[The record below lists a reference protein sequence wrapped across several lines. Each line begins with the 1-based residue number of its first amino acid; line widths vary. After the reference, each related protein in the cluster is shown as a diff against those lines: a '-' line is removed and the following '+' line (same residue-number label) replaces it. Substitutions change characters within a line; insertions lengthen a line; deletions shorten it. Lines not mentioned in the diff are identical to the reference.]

1 MVNKILINETELQ
14 VKEYNGQ
21 RIVSFSDVDIV
32 HNRPSGTAHRN
43 FKANKCY
50 LHENEDYYVL
60 KPRDILK
67 DEFRPLG
74 FENEKPANRGT
85 IYLTE
90 SGYLLLVK
98 SFTDDLAWHV
108 QRQLVNSYFK
118 LKELTTSVQET
129 TNAVMLTPQDLQSAV
144 EVIHDCASVFQS
156 MIDYATINYQQQN
169 ELLQAA
175 KDRVNYLLGGA
186 HSVKY
191 KKHSRTYF
199 KNLWIQFC
207 QAFHCDSYKNL
218 NPLYMADNVARNW
231 IASWVYEK

>member
-1 MVNKILINETELQ
+1 MNKILINETELQ

-21 RIVSFSDVDIV
+21 RVVTLADVDFV
-32 HNRPSGTAHRN
+32 HKRPSGTAKKN
-43 FKANKCY
+43 FQNNRKH
-50 LHENEDYYVL
+50 LILNEDYFEITRKELREKFSPNSESL
-60 KPRDILK
+60 KGNPQLI
-67 DEFRPLG
+67 
-74 FENEKPANRGT
+74 T
-85 IYLTE
+85 YLFTE

-98 SFTDDLAWHV
+98 SFTDDLAWNV
-108 QRQLVNSYFK
+108 QRKLVNSYFK
-118 LKELTTSVQET
+118 LKELTTSAQET
-129 TNAVMLTPQDLQSAV
+129 ANAVMFTPQDLQSAV

-169 ELLQAA
+169 ELLQVA

-186 HSVKY
+186 HSAKY

-231 IASWVYEK
+231 IANWVYEK

>member
-1 MVNKILINETELQ
+1 MNKILINETELQ

-21 RIVSFSDVDIV
+21 RVVTFKDIDTV
-32 HNRPSGTAHRN
+32 HGNKAGTARRN
-43 FKANKCY
+43 FSRNKK
-50 LHENEDYYVL
+50 HFIEGEDYFSL
-60 KPRDILK
+60 TK
-67 DEFRPLG
+67 ESS
-74 FENEKPANRGT
+74 NETNCPIRNIIIPNKGINV
-85 IYLTE
+85 LTE
-90 SGYLLLVK
+90 TGYLLIAK

-118 LKELTTSVQET
+118 LKELTTSAQET

-169 ELLQAA
+169 ELLQVA

-218 NPLYMADNVARNW
+218 NPLYMAENVAKNW
-231 IASWVYEK
+231 IANWVYEK

>member
-1 MVNKILINETELQ
+1 MEQITINHTPIQ
-14 VKEYNGQ
+14 IKEYNGQ
-21 RIVSFSDVDIV
+21 RVVTFKDIDTV
-32 HNRPSGTAHRN
+32 HQRPTGTAKRN
-43 FKANKCY
+43 FSVNKK
-50 LHENEDYYVL
+50 HFIEGEDYFKICVDEIRTN
-60 KPRDILK
+60 KIMDISAK
-67 DEFRPLG
+67 ARAD
-74 FENEKPANRGT
+74 
-85 IYLTE
+85 IMVVTE
-90 SGYLLLVK
+90 SGYLMIVK
-98 SFTDDLAWHV
+98 SFTDDLAWNV

-118 LKELTTSVQET
+118 LKELTTSAQET
-129 TNAVMLTPQDLQSAV
+129 ANAVMLTPQDLQSAV

-169 ELLQAA
+169 ELLQVA

-218 NPLYMADNVARNW
+218 NPLYMADNVAKNW
-231 IASWVYEK
+231 IINWVYTK